1 MNTWKGCD
9 SARPEGGH
17 YSIMSLIDPSAGM
30 RALCEMFSEG
40 KADELNFVLFSTSG
54 VHGTYDLI
62 ESAEARLNGEDPDGA
77 DDVTFVVVHPRMVA
91 MRYGVCTPESQDD
104 IDFLKALRAS
114 SFEAIASI
122 GMPAAQLA
130 QAAQEGK

>member
-17 YSIMSLIDPSAGM
+17 YSIMSLIDPNTAM
-30 RALCEMFSEG
+30 KALREMFPEG

-54 VHGTYDLI
+54 VHGHYCLI
-62 ESAEARLNGEDPDGA
+62 ESAEARLNGEDPEAA

-91 MRYGVCTPESQDD
+91 MRYGNCTPESQDD
-104 IDFLKALRAS
+104 IDFLKTLRAS

-122 GMPAAQLA
+122 GMPAALLA
-130 QAAQEGK
+130 QAQEGK